1 MPLTAPPLPAAGS
14 PTAAPANPLLHAPI
28 LPTLVRFALP
38 NMVAMLATA
47 LATVAETAYVGTLG
61 TPALAGMALAFPM
74 IMLQQMMSAGAMGG
88 GVSSA
93 ISRALGAG
101 DVKRANALAV
111 HAMWIGIGAGVFFTV
126 TFLLLGETLYVV
138 LGGKG
143 EALTQAI
150 AYSNIAFCGSVGVW
164 LTNTFAAVLR
174 GAGNMRVP
182 SVTVFS
188 VAAIQVVVGGALGLG
203 LGPLPKLGMPG
214 IAAGQLIAYSGGA
227 LILFVYLRSGR
238 ARLRLAPSAT
248 LLDRAL
254 FRDILKVGAVAL
266 LSPVQT
272 VLTVLILTRLVAHF
286 GIETLAGYGIGARL
300 EFLLVPISF
309 AFGVASVPLVGMA
322 VGAGL
327 PARARRVAWTS
338 AALAGAMLTLIGL
351 VLALMPDLWGRNFT
365 SDATVLRSAAG
376 YFMWSGPCYGFLG
389 MGLSLY
395 FSSLGAGH
403 ALGPVL
409 AGTLRLGVVA
419 VGGWAIAAT
428 GAPPWSV
435 FALVGLGMVS
445 YGLATAAVV
454 HFSDWGAR
462 R

>member
-1 MPLTAPPLPAAGS
+1 MSASAPPISGHPASA
-14 PTAAPANPLLHAPI
+14 TINPLLSAPI

-47 LATVAETAYVGTLG
+47 LATVAETAYVGSLG

-74 IMLQQMMSAGAMGG
+74 VMLQQMMSAGAMGG

-101 DVKRANALAV
+101 DVRRANALAV
-111 HAMWIGIGAGVFFTV
+111 HAMWIGIGAGIFFTV
-126 TFLLLGETLYVV
+126 IFLTLGETVYAL

-143 EALTQAI
+143 EALKQAI
-150 AYSNIAFCGSVGVW
+150 AYSNVAFCGSVGVW

-182 SVTVFS
+182 SMTVFS
-188 VAAIQVVVGGALGLG
+188 VAAIQVVVGGTLGLG
-203 LGPLPKLGMPG
+203 LGPFPALGMPG
-214 IAAGQLIAYSGGA
+214 IAAGQLCAYSGGA
-227 LILFVYLRSGR
+227 LFLFVYLRSGR

-248 LLDRAL
+248 VLERAL

-266 LSPVQT
+266 LSPLQT

-286 GIETLAGYGIGARL
+286 GIETLAGYGVGARL

-327 PARARRVAWTS
+327 PRRARRVAWTS
-338 AALAGAMLTLIGL
+338 AALAGALLTLIGL
-351 VLALMPDLWGRNFT
+351 VLALVPDLWGRNFT
-365 SDATVLRSAAG
+365 SDATVLRSAAT

-409 AGTLRLGVVA
+409 AGTLRLAVVA
-419 VGGWAIAAT
+419 AGGWVIAAT
-428 GAPPWSV
+428 AAPPWSV
-435 FALVGLGMVS
+435 FALVGIGMIT
-445 YGLATAAVV
+445 YGLATAIAVRV
-454 HFSDWGAR
+454 SDWSVR